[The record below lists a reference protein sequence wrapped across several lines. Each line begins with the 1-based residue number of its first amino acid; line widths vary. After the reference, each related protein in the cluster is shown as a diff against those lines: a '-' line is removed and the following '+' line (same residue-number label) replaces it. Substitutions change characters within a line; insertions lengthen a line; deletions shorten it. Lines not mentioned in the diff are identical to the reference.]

1 MREKSIER
9 ETALSFVREKRSR
22 VHPNPGFWEQ
32 LGVWHECHYE
42 VFELVGDVELGKEV
56 YREWKTKAELEMS
69 NKVLTL
75 NAINTKSGRKIWG
88 VAIRRRLSDLSFCVD
103 HSSGFDFSFCSMSWT
118 KWKYY
123 TTSSFTTFMATSWNS
138 ATVLT
143 LAEGS
148 NIGDGTAMWWDEQKE
163 KMRTP

>member
-1 MREKSIER
+1 MKVVVYWFIVALESVDLGQLFWDTVGLSSVRFRSHFQLTLSQVMREKSIER

-32 LGVWHECHYE
+32 LGVWHECHSE

-75 NAINTKSGRKIWG
+75 NAINTKSGRKI
-88 VAIRRRLSDLSFCVD
+88 
-103 HSSGFDFSFCSMSWT
+103 
-118 KWKYY
+118 
-123 TTSSFTTFMATSWNS
+123 
-138 ATVLT
+138 
-143 LAEGS
+143 
-148 NIGDGTAMWWDEQKE
+148 
-163 KMRTP
+163 